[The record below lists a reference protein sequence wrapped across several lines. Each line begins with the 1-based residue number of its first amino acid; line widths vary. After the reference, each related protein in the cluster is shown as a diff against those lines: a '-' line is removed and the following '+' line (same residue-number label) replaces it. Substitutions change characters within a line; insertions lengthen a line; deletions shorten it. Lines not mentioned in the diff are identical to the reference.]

1 MRGSLV
7 QIAVIGSGYVGLV
20 AAACFAE
27 LGHKVVCVDNNV
39 DRIAALTKGE
49 VLIHEEFLPEV
60 LGRNHGRRLTFS
72 CDSAEAIRG
81 ATAIVIAV
89 GTPQGAD
96 GQADLTYVESVAH
109 QIAQQA
115 NGYKLIVEKSTVPVY
130 TNAWIQKLMLEN
142 GCLSKDFDVVSNPE
156 FLREGTAITDFIY
169 PDRIVVGAD
178 SDRARKLMR
187 EIYATLLDGSYSR
200 ESGAVPGPDGSGEL
214 EYLETSTQSAE
225 LIKHASNA
233 FLAMKISFINMVANV
248 SERVGADIEEVR
260 RGIGTDKRIGQK
272 FLRAG
277 IGYGGSCFPKDVAA
291 FQSVARACGGR
302 WNLLEEVSRI
312 NQEQIVRFLQKVRG
326 ALGDLKG
333 KRIAALGLA
342 FKGGT
347 DDIRESPAINVIQ
360 GLLADGCKVIVFDPA
375 AMEKAKEVLKKSV
388 MYAKDAYAAAD
399 NADALLILTEWKE
412 FAALDLKRLRRL
424 LAVPLVLDGRNLYS
438 PEAMSQAG
446 LTYHSVGRSNVKNRS
461 LDFAMQDGALQLR
474 PTFTD

>member
-1 MRGSLV
+1 M

-39 DRIAALTKGE
+39 ERIAALNAGE

-60 LGRNHGRRLTFS
+60 LGRNHGKRLRFS

-96 GQADLTYVESVAH
+96 GQADLSYVESVAH
-109 QIAQQA
+109 EIAQRS

-142 GCLSKDFDVVSNPE
+142 GCAIENFDVVSNPE
-156 FLREGTAITDFIY
+156 FLREGTAVTDFLY

-178 SDRARKLMR
+178 SDQARKLMR
-187 EIYATLLDGSYSR
+187 EIYAPLLDGSYSH
-200 ESGAVPGPDGSGEL
+200 ESGAVPSRDNAEEM

-260 RGIGTDKRIGQK
+260 RGIGSDKRIGQK

-291 FQSVARACGGR
+291 FQSVARACGSR

-312 NQEQIVRFLQKVRG
+312 NQEQIDRFLQKVRKAVG
-326 ALGDLKG
+326 PLKG

-360 GLLADGCKVIVFDPA
+360 GLLAEGCKVTCFDPA
-375 AMEKAKEVLKKSV
+375 AMGKSKEVLGNTV
-388 MYAKDAYAAAD
+388 IYARDAYAAAD

-412 FAALDLKRLRRL
+412 FAALDLKRLCRL

-438 PEAMSQAG
+438 PETMSKAG
-446 LTYHSVGRSNVKNRS
+446 LTYYSVGRSNGKNRA

-474 PTFTD
+474 PTFGD